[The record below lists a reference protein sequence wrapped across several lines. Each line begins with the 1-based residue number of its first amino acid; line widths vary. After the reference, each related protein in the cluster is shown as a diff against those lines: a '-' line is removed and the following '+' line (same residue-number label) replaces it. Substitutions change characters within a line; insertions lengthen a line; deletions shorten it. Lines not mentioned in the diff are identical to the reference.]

1 MNTTLQELGIT
12 SGDVILEISY
22 LLAAILFIV
31 GLKFMSH
38 PETAK
43 KGNLWAAVGM
53 GLAMVTTL
61 FLHRNDHGEGI
72 SLNNGILVVASI
84 IVGSMILVH
93 TPTYL
98 QVLPAGRRLRGCL
111 I

>member
-1 MNTTLQELGIT
+1 MNTTLQDLGVT
-12 SGDVILEISY
+12 TGDVILEISY
-22 LLAAILFIV
+22 LLAAILFII

-38 PETAK
+38 PETAR
-43 KGNLWAAVGM
+43 KGNFWAAVGM

-84 IVGSMILVH
+84 IVPIML
-93 TPTYL
+93 PTIIEATTRIPL
-98 QVLPAGRRLRGCL
+98 FNEIP
-111 I
+111 